1 MFGLIALTVALF
13 MGLPIM
19 MGYFMRDEI
28 IANWSKYRMD
38 PLYMFAA
45 FMFKPDDDPRTRI
58 KFSVDTFNDNMLT
71 ILESIFAIFMKPV
84 MGIFQMFMNTLTQT
98 TTSLFNIK
106 GFFANILHKWEQM
119 VDVFVRRFHAVFH
132 NLRMTFVKLFHS
144 IQKAFGVATSSLFAG
159 LSVIQGTLSMFDF
172 LIKVVII
179 MLVII
184 VVLII
189 FLFFI
194 LWPLMPIIISVIALI
209 AATALGGAV
218 GGMSETFCFATDTKV
233 VHSEKGP
240 IPIQEVAVG
249 DKLAGGA
256 KVLGTMAFRSQKYE
270 LYNLWG
276 IQVSGTHLVYSN
288 GVPCFVK
295 DHAEATLA
303 PQTTEVYCL
312 VTSTHKI
319 PVLDAKNTARE
330 FADWEEIDDTEDLV
344 AWYNNVFKIL
354 NKDSIVKVPAT
365 RPTKDMLNSEAVVTG
380 DTLIETPKGPVA
392 ADTIRPGDIIFS
404 DLHKPTKVNGIVT
417 VAKTEVQSVYRL
429 PNGGMLSVGCWI
441 KTKGGWM
448 HPSMTSEPNASD
460 SAYYGFFT
468 DSGTFVVKYSD
479 TSEVHVRDFTD
490 VGDKDLPSTYA
501 TTIEAIKFRM

>member
-1 MFGLIALTVALF
+1 MFGLSALTVALF

-19 MGYFMRDEI
+19 MGYFKRDEI

-58 KFSVDTFNDNMLT
+58 KFSVDTFNDNMLI

-84 MGIFQMFMNTLTQT
+84 MTVFHLFSNTLTQT
-98 TTSLFNIK
+98 LSGLLNIK

-119 VDVFVRRFHAVFH
+119 VDIFVRRFIAVFH
-132 NLRMTFVKLFHS
+132 NIRMTFVKLFDS
-144 IQKAFGVATSSLFAG
+144 LQKTFGVATASLFAG
-159 LSVIQGTLSMFDF
+159 LSVIQLSLSFFDF
-172 LIKVVII
+172 MVKVVII

-184 VVLII
+184 IVLII
-189 FLFFI
+189 FLIFV
-194 LWPLMPIIISVIALI
+194 LWPVMPVIFSVVALI

-233 VHSEKGP
+233 IHAKKGP
-240 IPIQEVAVG
+240 IPIQEVVIG
-249 DKLAGGA
+249 DRLAGGA

-295 DHAEATLA
+295 DHAEAVLA
-303 PQTTEVYCL
+303 PLTTEVYCL

-319 PVLDAKNTARE
+319 PVLGSNNTARE

-344 AWYNNVFKIL
+344 GWYNNVFKIL
-354 NKDSIVKVPAT
+354 NKDNIVKDAPM
-365 RPTKDMLNSEAVVTG
+365 RPTNDMLNSEAVVG
-380 DTLIETPKGPVA
+380 GSTLIETPKGPVTA
-392 ADTIRPGDIIFS
+392 ESVRPGDIVFS

-417 VAKTEVQSVYRL
+417 VAKSEVKSVYRL
-429 PNGGMLSVGCWI
+429 PNGGMLSIGCWI

-448 HPSMTSEPNASD
+448 HPSVTSEPNASD

-479 TSEVHVRDFTD
+479 TSEIHVRDFTD
-490 VGDKDLPSTYA
+490 VGDKDLESTYA